1 MLSFAVGAA
10 LVSVLLAVSVF
21 TISRGYLTDQRER
34 SAQRIA
40 SGDADTIGR
49 HLAAGMTPEAALT
62 ALDPP
67 ASARVLLYWDGE
79 WVSNGDSA
87 PADLPPDQVR
97 TEVTAGSPGV
107 APMTIRDTPYLV
119 VGIPLR
125 GGGAFYEYAPV
136 IELRSTIRTLG
147 VVLAAC
153 AAAATV
159 GAALLG
165 AWASR
170 RALRPLKPL
179 ASTAASIVEGNLES
193 RLPQDG
199 DADLEPIVTSF
210 NTMVDSLR
218 QRIAREQRFVGDVSH
233 ELRTPL
239 TTLVTS
245 VEVMTRHA
253 DELPER
259 PRRALALVASELDH
273 LRRMLDDLLDLA
285 RAEAGLHHDDFE
297 PLSLTELVRHVLSS
311 RGYPD
316 ELLTADTEGSFP
328 AASSLWSARSAT
340 SSTTPT
346 ATRAGSP
353 PSGSTPPGTRWSSRS
368 TTTGRASPRRTA
380 SGSSSGL
387 PPGARAGAP
396 PRAPAS
402 GSPWWPRPCTP
413 TAARSPAAPEPR
425 AEPGSPSSYRS
436 VQAQRQRRTSRGEQE
451 NRKTTQDPGDRHH
464 GLSCPPRPRQE
475 NPQTG
480 DGRQEAEPRPRAGER
495 EPHQRQQHDHRACHR
510 VTDRGGDSA
519 WYRDQR
525 SRDQPEPEQECERAG
540 RGGGGGTGAAVGHL
554 SVSRRWSTTLSPAT
568 RAPARTVVPVAW
580 KESTPK
586 P

>member
-1 MLSFAVGAA
+1 MSARPTGRRLGLRGRVMLSFAVGAA

-316 ELLTADTEGSFP
+316 ELLTADTEGVVPGRKLALVRAFGNLVDNADRHAGGLTAVRVH
-328 AASSLWSARSAT
+328 AAGDAVVVEVDDH
-340 SSTTPT
+340 
-346 ATRAGSP
+346 G
-353 PSGSTPPGTRWSSRS
+353 PGVAEEDRERVFERFA
-368 TTTGRASPRRTA
+368 TGRASRGSTA
-380 SGSSSGL
+380 GTGL
-387 PPGARAGAP
+387 GLALVAETVHAHRGTVTCGPGAEGGA
-396 PRAPAS
+396 RF
-402 GSPWWPRPCTP
+402 
-413 TAARSPAAPEPR
+413 
-425 AEPGSPSSYRS
+425 
-436 VQAQRQRRTSRGEQE
+436 
-451 NRKTTQDPGDRHH
+451 
-464 GLSCPPRPRQE
+464 
-475 NPQTG
+475 
-480 DGRQEAEPRPRAGER
+480 
-495 EPHQRQQHDHRACHR
+495 
-510 VTDRGGDSA
+510 
-519 WYRDQR
+519 
-525 SRDQPEPEQECERAG
+525 
-540 RGGGGGTGAAVGHL
+540 
-554 SVSRRWSTTLSPAT
+554 
-568 RAPARTVVPVAW
+568 TVVLPVGPSAT
-580 KESTPK
+580 SASH
-586 P
+586 